1 MSDDAR
7 KLILSR
13 RARFVAA
20 ALAGLAADG
29 CGKTTAPPD
38 AGAQVDPNA
47 PQTVPAVCLSAASP
61 SPDPPDAEPVPSP
74 APCLTAAPPPP
85 QPCLRVAPPHPCLK
99 PPPPPKCDP
108 PFTIDKDGKKRFK
121 PECL

>member
-1 MSDDAR
+1 MSDDAK

-47 PQTVPAVCLSAASP
+47 PPPVPAVCLSAASP
-61 SPDPPDAEPVPSP
+61 SPDPPDAEPVPCLSAPP
-74 APCLTAAPPPP
+74 APCLSVRAPPP
-85 QPCLRVAPPHPCLK
+85 QPCLK
-99 PPPPPKCDP
+99 PSAPKCDP
-108 PFTIDKDGKKRFK
+108 PFTIDKDGKKHFK